1 MTMEPHRQNRVQRY
15 ACAHNPSSPS
25 KQAAVWKARAEDIIR
40 AKDLPDATS
49 EEKTND

>member
-1 MTMEPHRQNRVQRY
+1 MSAAPHARRLLDGSN
-15 ACAHNPSSPS
+15 ATPESLFKND
-25 KQAAVWKARAEDIIR
+25 AAVWKARAEDIIR

>member
-1 MTMEPHRQNRVQRY
+1 MRRLMRGAFLDGSNATPESLFKN
-15 ACAHNPSSPS
+15 
-25 KQAAVWKARAEDIIR
+25 AAGVREARAEDIIR